1 VAIRIE
7 QDKLFKLNR
16 THRSLWDGIS
26 KKMAEKGIKYTG
38 VQCANKWKSLKRD
51 YTAVIDHNA
60 KSGNEPKKCKFYT
73 ELNQLYGNKPST
85 KPGFCLDSMGYKK
98 SHSATTSTSES
109 SSSASIPST
118 GTSGQPASSSTSSSP
133 STYPSS
139 QTSSV
144 MYRDLSPDSDQDK
157 SEPKSKKC
165 SPGRK
170 TKSKRAKSP
179 TKTGVDKFLIIW
191 SKHRRMK
198 KNDNENMRN
207 F

>member
-1 VAIRIE
+1 MAIRIE

-38 VQCANKWKSLKRD
+38 VQCANKWKYLKRE

-60 KSGNEPKKCKFYT
+60 KSGNESKKCKFYK
-73 ELNQLYGNKPST
+73 ELNQLYGNKPRT
-85 KPGFCLDSMGYKK
+85 KPGFSFDSMGYKK
-98 SHSATTSTSES
+98 SHSTTTSTSDS

-118 GTSGQPASSSTSSSP
+118 GTSGQPASSS

-144 MYRDLSPDSDQDK
+144 MYGDLSPDSDQDE
-157 SEPKSKKC
+157 SEPKRKK
-165 SPGRK
+165 
-170 TKSKRAKSP
+170 
-179 TKTGVDKFLIIW
+179 
-191 SKHRRMK
+191 M
-198 KNDNENMRN
+198 
-207 F
+207 